1 MPGRQTSWTYTA
13 MTAKLRLMTAYAVER
28 GHFLRT
34 VHDREKTLPKT
45 KPNQQQN
52 LTDRTPNAVC
62 HRHVSPA
69 SKLHLE
75 IVLLSM
81 IIRGLYPASSSRPN
95 QPQFITNPDKWELYS
110 DRKSRQSGA
119 DLFRYSCRPALTDY
133 DRPITT
139 ELRAHL

>member
-1 MPGRQTSWTYTA
+1 MDLHSHYSQTTAHDSRCGRARPLSTHSPRQ
-13 MTAKLRLMTAYAVER
+13 
-28 GHFLRT
+28 
-34 VHDREKTLPKT
+34 RENFTEDKT

-119 DLFRYSCRPALTDY
+119 DLCRRSCRAALTDY
-133 DRPITT
+133 DRSITT
-139 ELRAHL
+139 ELRAPL